1 MSLAQVHLFRVIDE
15 HVRDPQV
22 NSFVG
27 RSGTIDLTFFMKLS
41 TAYNSCKCML
51 SKTRV
56 GVVRLSVAD
65 IWKSEI

>member
-1 MSLAQVHLFRVIDE
+1 MAQVHLFRVLDE
-15 HVRDPQV
+15 YVRDPQV